1 MWSFQSEAPAALFV
15 ARSILRS
22 LVEKGVFT
30 KEEACTLID
39 SAIDDCLSGRSTLQ
53 RYKEAGELMAHIR
66 DVDFG
71 Q

>member
-1 MWSFQSEAPAALFV
+1 MWSFKAEAPAALFV
-15 ARSILRS
+15 ARSILAS

-39 SAIDDCLSGRSTLQ
+39 GAIDDCLSGRSTLP
-53 RYKEAGELMAHIR
+53 RYKEAGELMAQIR
-66 DVDFG
+66 DADFG